1 MNDIRLQIGE
11 VGEITGIRLPT
22 LHRWLDRRVF
32 MPSPAEIGEGSGNYR
47 TFGRARLNQIAIA
60 KALIEIGLPAAQ
72 SNANAR
78 LFTEQSQRG
87 RQANELFE
95 AARTL
100 LVISKTGTAIVP
112 APFDALL
119 TDVCDKDGAFVIDI
133 GPIIA
138 DADQKLSQLKSR
150 KN

>member
-1 MNDIRLQIGE
+1 MNDVRLRIGE

-22 LHRWLDRRVF
+22 LHQWLDRRVF
-32 MPSPAEIGEGSGNYR
+32 APSPAETGEGSGHYR

-87 RQANELFE
+87 RNANEPFE
-95 AARTL
+95 AGRTL
-100 LVISKTGTAIVP
+100 LVISKTGAAIVN
-112 APFDALL
+112 ASFDSLL
-119 TDVCDKDGAFVIDI
+119 TEVCDNAGAFVIDI
-133 GPIIA
+133 IPIIA
-138 DADQKLSQLKSR
+138 DVNQKLSQLIKR
-150 KN
+150 K